1 MNQDDYNKGIVNS
14 TYIYPNLIDLETSEL
29 LLLDAKA

>member
-1 MNQDDYNKGIVNS
+1 MNQDDYNKGMINS
-14 TYIYPNLIDLETSEL
+14 TYIYLNLIDVETSEL